1 MRKNRKQF
9 YLDQTLNESVD
20 SETSLDEAAEDL
32 DADGLV
38 NLRDIFKCCHIAT
51 LNNEVPQFKE
61 QFIND
66 RHNQLKVSHRYVIM
80 KSLWRKHFSNWWQ
93 RLHSILTPV
102 SIMLQHLSDFF
113 ILKPNFKVRGSH
125 WSNDSIRCS
134 DRPMRTEKKH
144 LHPIYQKVFKT
155 FGSSLNK
162 ESVQHSNLIKAKLIP
177 NTNLTKLN
185 FSWGKFRYS

>member
-20 SETSLDEAAEDL
+20 SETSLDDTATEDL

-66 RHNQLKVSHRYVIM
+66 RHNQLKVSLRNNYVIM
-80 KSLWRKHFSNWWQ
+80 TSFLAIGYYAYIQ
-93 RLHSILTPV
+93 
-102 SIMLQHLSDFF
+102 
-113 ILKPNFKVRGSH
+113 
-125 WSNDSIRCS
+125 
-134 DRPMRTEKKH
+134 
-144 LHPIYQKVFKT
+144 Y
-155 FGSSLNK
+155 
-162 ESVQHSNLIKAKLIP
+162 
-177 NTNLTKLN
+177 
-185 FSWGKFRYS
+185 

>member
-20 SETSLDEAAEDL
+20 SETSLDEAAEDM

-66 RHNQLKVSHRYVIM
+66 RHNQLKVSHRYVII
-80 KSLWRKHFSNWWQ
+80 KSL
-93 RLHSILTPV
+93 
-102 SIMLQHLSDFF
+102 
-113 ILKPNFKVRGSH
+113 
-125 WSNDSIRCS
+125 
-134 DRPMRTEKKH
+134 
-144 LHPIYQKVFKT
+144 
-155 FGSSLNK
+155 
-162 ESVQHSNLIKAKLIP
+162 
-177 NTNLTKLN
+177 
-185 FSWGKFRYS
+185 

>member
-20 SETSLDEAAEDL
+20 SETSLDEATEDL

-66 RHNQLKVSHRYVIM
+66 RHNQLKVSHRYVIIT
-80 KSLWRKHFSNWWQ
+80 SLFHISAIGDNAYIQ
-93 RLHSILTPV
+93 
-102 SIMLQHLSDFF
+102 
-113 ILKPNFKVRGSH
+113 
-125 WSNDSIRCS
+125 
-134 DRPMRTEKKH
+134 
-144 LHPIYQKVFKT
+144 Y
-155 FGSSLNK
+155 
-162 ESVQHSNLIKAKLIP
+162 
-177 NTNLTKLN
+177 
-185 FSWGKFRYS
+185 

>member
-1 MRKNRKQF
+1 MKTRKKERKWLEQSRKDAAEVGKELMRKNRKQF

-66 RHNQLKVSHRYVIM
+66 RHNQLKVSHRYVITT
-80 KSLWRKHFSNWWQ
+80 SLSNISAIGDNAYIQ
-93 RLHSILTPV
+93 
-102 SIMLQHLSDFF
+102 
-113 ILKPNFKVRGSH
+113 
-125 WSNDSIRCS
+125 
-134 DRPMRTEKKH
+134 
-144 LHPIYQKVFKT
+144 Y
-155 FGSSLNK
+155 
-162 ESVQHSNLIKAKLIP
+162 
-177 NTNLTKLN
+177 
-185 FSWGKFRYS
+185 